1 MKEKKFYI
9 TTPIYYV
16 NDIPH
21 IGSAYTT
28 VAADVL
34 ARYHRMIGD
43 RTFFLTGTDEHGAK
57 IEKAAEKAGK
67 NPKEFVDELAAKFEL
82 AWDELDIS
90 HDKFI
95 RTTDENHIKAA
106 RNAMQYLYDKGF
118 IYKGEYEGLYCL
130 GCEQYKTEKEL
141 VGGKCPDH
149 GTEPQKMKE
158 ECYMF
163 KLSAFQDRILELIK
177 KDELLVRP
185 AERKNEIVSFLKNN
199 PLSDISC
206 SRKTVKWGIELPW
219 DKEHTVYVWLEAFL
233 NYLTGLGWDGRSPL
247 HPPCE
252 GGQSPLHPPC
262 EGGQSPLIPL
272 AKGGMWPPDVQLMSK
287 DILRVHATIWPAM
300 LLALNLPLP
309 KQLFIHGFFL
319 VDGKK
324 MSKSLGNVIAPR
336 DLIDKYGVDGARY
349 LLMSATP
356 FGHDGDVGWEK
367 FDEKYNADLANGIG
381 NLVARSVTLA
391 EKMFAKNSGMQNI
404 DENFQFSIFNFQ
416 IIFNNQFSIPTEDMK
431 IKNVCQTYQDNF
443 SLLKLEKVVDIIN
456 LQIKFLDSFITAVK
470 PWEMIKNKDEEIGK
484 IMYNILERLR
494 IVSWMVWP
502 FMPETA
508 EKIWRQLGLKP
519 AEEMKKDFNEAIKW
533 GGLKPGTKIQKAEV
547 LFPRVN

>member
-21 IGSAYTT
+21 IGNTYTT

-67 NPKEFVDELAAKFEL
+67 NPKKFVDELAAKFEL
-82 AWDELDIS
+82 AWDELNIS
-90 HDKFI
+90 NDNFI

-106 RNAMQYLYDKGF
+106 QNAMQYLYDKGF
-118 IYKGEYEGLYCL
+118 IYKGEYEGLYCA

-177 KDELLVRP
+177 KDELLARP

-206 SRKTVKWGIELPW
+206 SRKNVKWGIELPW
-219 DKEHTVYVWLEAFL
+219 DKKHTVYVWLEAFL
-233 NYLTGLGWDGRSPL
+233 NYLTGLGWDGILPL
-247 HPPCE
+247 LTKE
-252 GGQSPLHPPC
+252 RAGVRLDF
-262 EGGQSPLIPL
+262 
-272 AKGGMWPPDVQLMSK
+272 WPPDVQLIGK

-381 NLVARSVTLA
+381 NLVARSVALA
-391 EKMFAKNSGMQNI
+391 DKMQNEKISAQGGCASGAKNQN
-404 DENFQFSIFNFQ
+404 DNLKC
-416 IIFNNQFSIPTEDMK
+416 K
-431 IKNVCQTYQDNF
+431 IKH
-443 SLLKLEKVVDIIN
+443 SLVKYKNEVANSGIDKAIDIIN
-456 LQIKFLDSFITAVK
+456 GEIKFLDNYITENK
-470 PWEMIKNKDEEIGK
+470 PWEMIKNGDEKVGK

-508 EKIWRQLGLKP
+508 EKIWSQLGLAP
-519 AEEMKKDFNEAIKW
+519 AEEMKKDFNKAIKW
-533 GGLKPGTKIQKAEV
+533 GGLEPDAKIQKAES
-547 LFPRVN
+547 LFPRII

>member
-34 ARYHRMIGD
+34 ARYHRMIGEK
-43 RTFFLTGTDEHGAK
+43 TFFLTGTDEHGAK
-57 IEKAAEKAGK
+57 IEKAAAEAGK

-106 RNAMQYLYDKGF
+106 QNAMQYLYDKGF
-118 IYKGEYEGLYCL
+118 IYKGEYEGLYCA

-141 VGGKCPDH
+141 IGGKCPDH

-206 SRKTVKWGIELPW
+206 SRKNVKWGIELPW
-219 DKEHTVYVWLEAFL
+219 DKKHTVYVWLEAFL
-233 NYLTGLGWDGRSPL
+233 NYLTGLGWDGPTSPR
-247 HPPCE
+247 PSPCE
-252 GGQSPLHPPC
+252 GEGATSPLT
-262 EGGQSPLIPL
+262 PL
-272 AKGGMWPPDVQLMSK
+272 AKGGMWPPDVQLIGK

-319 VDGKK
+319 VGGKK

-356 FGHDGDVGWEK
+356 FGHDGDISWQW

-381 NLVARSVTLA
+381 NLVARSVALA
-391 EKMFAKNSGMQNI
+391 DKMQNEKISAQGGCASGAKNQNDPPAI
-404 DENFQFSIFNFQ
+404 ASEALRAGNLKC
-416 IIFNNQFSIPTEDMK
+416 K
-431 IKNVCQTYQDNF
+431 IKH
-443 SLLKLEKVVDIIN
+443 SLVKYKNEVANSGIDKAIDIIN
-456 LQIKFLDSFITAVK
+456 GEIKFLDNYITENK
-470 PWEMIKNKDEEIGK
+470 PWEMIKNGDEKVGK

-494 IVSWMVWP
+494 IVAWMVWP

-508 EKIWRQLGLKP
+508 EKIWRQLGLAP
-519 AEEMKKDFNEAIKW
+519 AEEMKKDFNEAVKW
-533 GGLKPGTKIQKAEV
+533 GGLAADTKVKKSEV
-547 LFPRVN
+547 LFPRI